1 MRWVTPIPYTE
12 FSLCSFGKS
21 AINEI
26 GRAETPPE
34 TDTSLERLREE
45 GRGCGCG
52 RRMNELQELEVFQSF
67 FLPFAFYRR
76 CEGEKAE
83 SCRTWARLAWT
94 GDLISMHRVA
104 WTSPLY
110 FCCVFSQRRSHLA
123 SFLMLIYLHFIR
135 GPHKQAK
142 PSQK

>member
-1 MRWVTPIPYTE
+1 MRWVTPISHALNFP
-12 FSLCSFGKS
+12 SVRS
-21 AINEI
+21 ARVRLTRSD
-26 GRAETPPE
+26 GRRRTPR
-34 TDTSLERLREE
+34 SRS
-45 GRGCGCG
+45 RGSRDGCG

-94 GDLISMHRVA
+94 GDLISMHGVA

-123 SFLMLIYLHFIR
+123 PFLMLIYLHFIR

>member
-26 GRAETPPE
+26 GRAETPDE
-34 TDTSLERLREE
+34 TDTSLALS
-45 GRGCGCG
+45 RGGCG

-76 CEGEKAE
+76 CE
-83 SCRTWARLAWT
+83 
-94 GDLISMHRVA
+94 
-104 WTSPLY
+104 
-110 FCCVFSQRRSHLA
+110 
-123 SFLMLIYLHFIR
+123 R
-135 GPHKQAK
+135 G
-142 PSQK
+142 